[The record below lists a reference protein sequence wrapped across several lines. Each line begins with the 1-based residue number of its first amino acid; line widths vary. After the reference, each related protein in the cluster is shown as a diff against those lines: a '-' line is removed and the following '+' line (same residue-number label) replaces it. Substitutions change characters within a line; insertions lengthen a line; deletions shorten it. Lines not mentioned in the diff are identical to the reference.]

1 MKIQSLIVLSVG
13 HINIYFISFVRMDL
27 ALEHIC
33 PVGPVIITFH
43 FNCRCQVL
51 SNETVKIMQ
60 GSFWYWFHEINQI
73 LLRLPDHSVLFSNRG
88 QYHDY
93 FTICQCKRLLSL
105 PFDLRLLF
113 NHIGLERSVFLF
125 VNVDTMIYNQSLL
138 QACYNFVSNQGLL
151 RAENILSVI
160 GNYFR
165 TQNLTGLHISAY
177 PVFQGL
183 INDS

>member
-1 MKIQSLIVLSVG
+1 M
-13 HINIYFISFVRMDL
+13 
-27 ALEHIC
+27 
-33 PVGPVIITFH
+33 
-43 FNCRCQVL
+43 
-51 SNETVKIMQ
+51 
-60 GSFWYWFHEINQI
+60 
-73 LLRLPDHSVLFSNRG
+73 
-88 QYHDY
+88 
-93 FTICQCKRLLSL
+93 
-105 PFDLRLLF
+105 
-113 NHIGLERSVFLF
+113 FLF